1 MEIRQLKYFVAIAE
15 CGSFSEASR
24 KFFLSQS
31 AISQQIKLLEDELGV
46 VLFMRSP
53 HKVVLSED
61 GEQMLPMARKVL
73 EDVKECR
80 DRMTD
85 VKDELSGELHIG
97 LTCSMEPMVRRAMVL
112 FMRKFPN
119 VRLFV
124 YYKTIPELIYM
135 LRNRQL
141 DMAFS
146 MKVEGEEDWVDS
158 VPIFE
163 YRFAAVMRDTHPL
176 ATRKELSFT
185 DLERQSLVL
194 PEKMHRFANAVEDF
208 LSKEG
213 ARLCVRAVVNDASAI
228 MNLLRSSNF
237 VSILPEHLVRGI
249 DDLKA
254 VDIAELKEKKTSYVH
269 TLKGVTKKRS
279 VDAFISSLSP
289 CKGERGKGKE

>member
-61 GEQMLPMARKVL
+61 GELMLPMARKVL

-97 LTCSMEPMVRRAMVL
+97 LTCSMEPMVRRTMVL

-146 MKVEGEEDWVDS
+146 MKVDGEEDWVDS

-279 VDAFISSLSP
+279 VDAFISCLSP
-289 CKGERGKGKE
+289 CKG

>member
-61 GEQMLPMARKVL
+61 GELMLPMARKVL

-97 LTCSMEPMVRRAMVL
+97 LTCSMEPMVRRGMVL

-289 CKGERGKGKE
+289 CKE